1 VHPLTIIKPARTSR
15 KMNNKPEVFPAM
27 VPDIIG
33 YKIYVQGH
41 ERIVSATDLFFY
53 YNPGVVTSHPLLLTR
68 NNGKDFFIIVK
79 VKR

>member
-1 VHPLTIIKPARTSR
+1 
-15 KMNNKPEVFPAM
+15 M

-41 ERIVSATDLFFY
+41 ERIVGATDLFFY
-53 YNPGVVTSHPLLLTR
+53 YNPGVVTSHLSLLSTKE
-68 NNGKDFFIIVK
+68 GKDFFIIVK

>member
-1 VHPLTIIKPARTSR
+1 
-15 KMNNKPEVFPAM
+15 MNNKPEVFPAM